1 MSPVGSASK
10 TEPSFLDL
18 SFPDDDDDDEYHP
31 NFDDELEV
39 LRSVCHVF
47 CSVNP
52 LNPELPT
59 IGHYNP
65 GLPPT

>member
-47 CSVNP
+47 VV
-52 LNPELPT
+52 LTL
-59 IGHYNP
+59 
-65 GLPPT
+65 